1 VSAGRVVQHD
11 SGKTVHRPHE
21 KMSTVTVTPQA
32 HPARPDEAAL
42 LACLPAEW
50 QVEGTVI
57 TTVAAGM
64 SGAGVYLVERNGS
77 RAVLKLTSS
86 GDPADAWKRSV
97 AIQRA
102 AGAAGVAPSVLHT
115 DSNRRAVVSTFV
127 ADQSFRAWYRNPATR
142 AAALE
147 NLGRT
152 IRTVHSLPVPEGMN
166 TAAKGGLL
174 NTVWTT
180 LAPAGSASRIVPRF
194 AYDAVQRLPPKRY
207 QMTGAHSC
215 SVITTRIRRTSCT
228 TASAS

>member
-1 VSAGRVVQHD
+1 
-11 SGKTVHRPHE
+11 
-21 KMSTVTVTPQA
+21 MSTVTVTPQA